1 MVQQIQVE
9 GRQQLAVTMKGLN
22 NLSDIIEM
30 QSAIAELL
38 EGCLSSD
45 ETKDR
50 TSSFAL
56 WFGLQLVTELSADIQ
71 QMQRQEGGEV

>member
-1 MVQQIQVE
+1 
-9 GRQQLAVTMKGLN
+9 MKGLN
-22 NLSDIIEM
+22 DLSDIIEM

-50 TSSFAL
+50 TSSFSL
-56 WFGLQLVTELSADIQ
+56 WFAFQLITELSDDIQ
-71 QMQRQEGGEV
+71 QMQRQEGGEI

>member
-1 MVQQIQVE
+1 MVQQITVD
-9 GRQQLAVTMKGLN
+9 GHKQLAVTMKGLN

-38 EGCLSSD
+38 ETCLSTD

-50 TSSFAL
+50 TSSFSL
-56 WFGLQLVTELSADIQ
+56 WFALQFITELSADIQ
-71 QMQRQEGGEV
+71 EMQKQKGGQS

>member
-38 EGCLSSD
+38 ETCLSSD
-45 ETKDR
+45 EAKDR

-71 QMQRQEGGEV
+71 EMQKQEGGQS

>member
-38 EGCLSSD
+38 ETCPSSD

-50 TSSFAL
+50 TSSFSL
-56 WFGLQLVTELSADIQ
+56 WFAFQLINELSADIQ
-71 QMQRQEGGEV
+71 EMQKQKGGQS